1 VCSNNV
7 LTLGRQGRHG
17 INDCTNV
24 AHSVLVSK
32 IAQLFKLS
40 SCSTFS
46 QRSIKAFTQQRISCN
61 EQKKVVSSRLLCIGK
76 SLKNQGASKF
86 AREII
91 DMYHLTSYVN
101 LYLGRG
107 GLKLK
112 TPFMNLEIIA
122 FSISLVLPY
131 DAKVWLIA
139 HLYVFIQLYDL
150 TSKKF
155 S

>member
-1 VCSNNV
+1 MEFLYALYFSSFQCNLRNIKKN
-7 LTLGRQGRHG
+7 LGRQGRHG

-46 QRSIKAFTQQRISCN
+46 LRSIKAFTQQRISCN

-91 DMYHLTSYVN
+91 DMYHSW
-101 LYLGRG
+101 R
-107 GLKLK
+107 
-112 TPFMNLEIIA
+112 
-122 FSISLVLPY
+122 SS
-131 DAKVWLIA
+131 
-139 HLYVFIQLYDL
+139 
-150 TSKKF
+150 TSKQYEFQWKK
-155 S
+155 